1 MNLKALLE
9 AALFVSDKPLSLEK
23 LSKVVGIGSEEEVKK
38 LLEELKKELSKE
50 ERGIELVETPEGFE
64 LRVKKEYREKVAK
77 LAPFADL
84 SNGMMRTLAIVAV
97 KQPIKQ
103 SLIVKYQGNKAY
115 GYVEAL
121 EKKGLIK
128 TEKAGRTK
136 IITTTP
142 EFERYF
148 GKSTEELKK
157 ILEEK
162 VLREKKI

>member
-1 MNLKALLE
+1 MNPKALLE
-9 AALFVSDKPLSLEK
+9 ATLFVSDKPLSLER
-23 LSKVVGIGSEEEVKK
+23 LSKIVGVGNPEKIKK
-38 LLEELKKELSKE
+38 LIEEIKKELEKE
-50 ERGIELVETPEGFE
+50 DRGIELAETPEGYE
-64 LRVKKEYREKVAK
+64 LRVKQEYREKVAK

-84 SNGMMRTLAIVAV
+84 SDGMLRTLAIVAI

-103 SLIVKYQGNKAY
+103 STIVKFQGNKTY
-115 GYVEAL
+115 GYVASLEA
-121 EKKGLIK
+121 KGLIR

-157 ILEEK
+157 MLEEK
-162 VLREKKI
+162 VKEKL

>member
-1 MNLKALLE
+1 MLE
-9 AALFVSDKPLSLEK
+9 AALFVSDKPLSLER
-23 LSKVVGIGSEEEVKK
+23 LSKIVDVGSPEQIKK
-38 LLEELKKELSKE
+38 LIEEIKKELEKE
-50 ERGIELVETPEGFE
+50 DRGIELAETPEGYE
-64 LRVKKEYREKVAK
+64 LRVKQEYREKVAK

-84 SNGMMRTLAIVAV
+84 SDGMLRTLAIVAI

-103 SLIVKYQGNKAY
+103 STIVKFQGNKTY
-115 GYVEAL
+115 GYVASLEA
-121 EKKGLIK
+121 KGLIR

-157 ILEEK
+157 MLEEK
-162 VLREKKI
+162 VKEKL

>member
-1 MNLKALLE
+1 LNPKALLE
-9 AALFVSDKPLSLEK
+9 ATLFVSDKPLSLER
-23 LSKVVGIGSEEEVKK
+23 LSKIVGVGNPEKIKK
-38 LLEELKKELSKE
+38 LIEEIKKELEKE
-50 ERGIELVETPEGFE
+50 DRGIELAETPEGYE
-64 LRVKKEYREKVAK
+64 LRVKQEYREKVAK

-84 SNGMMRTLAIVAV
+84 SDGMLRTLAIVAI

-103 SLIVKYQGNKAY
+103 STIVKFQGNKTY
-115 GYVEAL
+115 RYVASLEA
-121 EKKGLIK
+121 KGLIR

-157 ILEEK
+157 MLEEK
-162 VLREKKI
+162 VKEKL